1 MQERILYAKAKTG
14 KILQWSVQVMEDETG
29 VATIIR
35 RSSQVGGKQSENH
48 KIVHTGANIG
58 KKNEQ
63 TPYQN
68 ACVKANRY
76 WLDKVEDNWQTDIND
91 AGKITF
97 VKPMLAETYKA
108 NKVKFP
114 TYVQTKLNGA
124 RCVQFRHLGD
134 ERMLSRECNEFDSIN
149 HIKSRIEHNFGNY
162 SPDGELYI
170 HGESFEHIISLVKK
184 YKAGESETL
193 QYWVYDLAIPDKT
206 FEERID
212 ILEIIFDKMS
222 DEDRKIFIEV
232 PTKICNSV
240 EHLKQVHD
248 KYVAQGYEGLII
260 RNPNGEYGFND
271 RNWDLIKY
279 KEFIDAEFEITG
291 YKAEVWHDEL
301 NDCYRNLIVFECIT
315 EEGKTFDV
323 RPNGSFLKREEMYK
337 NGDSFISKMLTVRY
351 QNLSEDDGIPIF
363 PIGILTEAHVRD
375 YE

>member
-1 MQERILYAKAKTG
+1 MQERTLYAKAKTG
-14 KILQWSVQVMEDETG
+14 KVLQWSVEVVEDETG

-35 RSSQVGGKQSENH
+35 RSSQINGKQSENH
-48 KIVHTGANIG
+48 KVITKGTNIG
-58 KKNEQ
+58 KKNEH

-76 WLDKVEDNWQTDIND
+76 WLDKVEDNWVEDIND

-114 TYVQTKLNGA
+114 CYVQTKLNGA

-134 ERMLSRECNEFDSIN
+134 ERMLSRECNEFDAID
-149 HIKSRIEHNFGNY
+149 HIKSRITHNFGNN

-184 YKAGESETL
+184 YRKGESETL

-206 FEERID
+206 FAERYE
-212 ILEIIFDKMS
+212 ILEEIFDRMS
-222 DEDRKIFIEV
+222 NEDRKIFV
-232 PTKICNSV
+232 
-240 EHLKQVHD
+240 QVHAD
-248 KYVAQGYEGLII
+248 VCHSGCGLKVYHDQYVEQGYEGLII
-260 RNPNGEYGFND
+260 RNPKGQYRFND

-315 EEGKTFDV
+315 KEGKTFDV
-323 RPNGSFLKREEMYK
+323 RPNGSFLK
-337 NGDSFISKMLTVRY
+337 T
-351 QNLSEDDGIPIF
+351 
-363 PIGILTEAHVRD
+363 
-375 YE
+375 